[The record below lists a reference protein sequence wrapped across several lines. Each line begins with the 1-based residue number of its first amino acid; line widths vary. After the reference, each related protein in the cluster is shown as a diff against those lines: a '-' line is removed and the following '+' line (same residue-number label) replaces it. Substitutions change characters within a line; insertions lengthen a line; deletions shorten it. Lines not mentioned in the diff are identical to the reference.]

1 MTERRQQRERRER
14 EGARMTS
21 RFRASPYPEGHVF
34 LTDGGLETTLGFLE
48 GLEMPATAAYGLLR
62 SKEGRRALE
71 DYYVSYAELGRS
83 HRIGMVLDTPTRR
96 ANPGWGHVLGD
107 DEAALD
113 RFNERAVA
121 LLLDVR
127 ARYSSRA
134 HPIVISGA
142 VGGHSP
148 SAGMSASAAA
158 AHHSPQVR
166 QLAKAGVDVITARG
180 MTGSSEAIGIADAA
194 AAHHVPCTVS
204 FTIEPDGSLPDS
216 EPLSAAIAAVDDAT
230 GGSVH
235 SFMIDCAPVAS
246 VASLLDTASGE
257 WLERLIGVRAHGSTS
272 MHRGLVQTSA
282 DQSGDPET
290 FGLALADRRR
300 HSPQLVVVGGCCGT
314 DERHLEAVA
323 LCVQD

>member
-1 MTERRQQRERRER
+1 
-14 EGARMTS
+14 MTS
-21 RFRASPYPEGHVF
+21 RLETSPYPADQVF

-48 GLEMPATAAYGLLR
+48 GLEMPETAAYGLLR

-83 HRIGMVLDTPTRR
+83 HGIGMVLDTPTRR
-96 ANPGWGHVLGD
+96 ANADWGRMLGD
-107 DEAALD
+107 DEGALD

-142 VGGHSP
+142 VGGRTP
-148 SAGMSASAAA
+148 FIGMSASAAA
-158 AHHSPQVR
+158 AYHGPQVR

-180 MTGSSEAIGIADAA
+180 MTGSNEAIGIADAA

-204 FTIEPDGSLPDS
+204 FTIEPDGSLPGGES
-216 EPLSAAIAAVDDAT
+216 LSAAIGAVDDAT

-235 SFMIDCAPVAS
+235 SFMIDCAPVSS
-246 VASLLDTASGE
+246 VASLLDAAAAE
-257 WLERLIGVRAHGSTS
+257 WLDRLIGVRAHGSNT
-272 MHRGLVQTSA
+272 MHRGLVQASA

-290 FGLALADRRR
+290 FGSALADRRR